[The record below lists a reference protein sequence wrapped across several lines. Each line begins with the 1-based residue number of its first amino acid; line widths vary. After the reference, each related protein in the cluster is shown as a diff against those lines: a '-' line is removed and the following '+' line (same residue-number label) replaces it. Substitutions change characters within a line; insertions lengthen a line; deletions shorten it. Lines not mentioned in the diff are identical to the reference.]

1 MKKICIIDYGLGNI
15 RSLYNS
21 LKKIGYFP
29 TFYSNKEKENF
40 DLIFIPGVGSF
51 NKASSLLHSPNLKSF
66 LDQSKK
72 NSVIF
77 GICLGMQILL
87 SKGFEGGENNG
98 LDYIDGSV
106 DKLNNNIILPNVGYQ
121 KTFFHDQNHF
131 DFLKKFN
138 NEKFYFIHSYVAN
151 VKNKKNILASS
162 VSHNLNYCAA
172 VCDERIIG
180 TQFHPEKSGEIGL
193 QLLYEVIKNI

>member
-21 LKKIGYFP
+21 LKKIGFFP
-29 TFYSNKEKENF
+29 KFYSECKNESF
-40 DLIFIPGVGSF
+40 DIIFIPGVGSF
-51 NKASSLLHSPNLKSF
+51 NKASSLLNSPDLKSF

-72 NSVIF
+72 KSVIF

-87 SKGFEGGENNG
+87 SKGNEGGEHNG

-106 DKLNNNIILPNVGYQ
+106 DSLNKNLILPNVGYQ
-121 KTFFHDQNHF
+121 KTFFLEQEYFNY
-131 DFLKKFN
+131 LKKFN
-138 NEKFYFIHSYVAN
+138 NEEFYFIHSYVAN
-151 VKNKKNILASS
+151 VKNHKNILATSS
-162 VSHNLNYCAA
+162 SQDVKYCAA
-172 VCDERIIG
+172 VCDERVIG

>member
-21 LKKIGYFP
+21 IKKIGFVP
-29 TFYSNKEKENF
+29 TFYSERKNENF

-51 NKASSLLHSPNLKSF
+51 NKASTLLNSPNLKSF

-77 GICLGMQILL
+77 GICLGMQTLL
-87 SKGFEGGENNG
+87 SKGFEGGEHKG
-98 LDYIDGSV
+98 LDYIEGSV
-106 DKLNNNIILPNVGYQ
+106 DRMSKKLILPNVGYQ
-121 KTFFHDQNHF
+121 KTFFSDQNYF
-131 DFLKKFN
+131 SFLKKFN

-151 VKNKKNILASS
+151 VKNKKNILASTES
-162 VSHNLNYCAA
+162 QDLNYCAA
-172 VCDERIIG
+172 VSAERIIG

-193 QLLYEVIKNI
+193 ELIYEVVKNI

>member
-21 LKKIGYFP
+21 IKKIGFFP
-29 TFYSNKEKENF
+29 TFYSESKNENF

-51 NKASSLLHSPNLKSF
+51 NKASTLLHSPNLKSF

-77 GICLGMQILL
+77 GICLGMQTLL
-87 SKGFEGGENNG
+87 SKGFEGGVHNG

-106 DKLNNNIILPNVGYQ
+106 DRMDKKMILPNVGYQ
-121 KTFFHDQNHF
+121 KTFFLDQNYF
-131 DFLKKFN
+131 SFLKKFN
-138 NEKFYFIHSYVAN
+138 NEKFYFIHSYAAN
-151 VKNKKNILASS
+151 VKNKKNILASTES
-162 VSHNLNYCAA
+162 QDLNYCAA
-172 VCDERIIG
+172 VCAERIIG

-193 QLLYEVIKNI
+193 QLLYEVVKNV